1 MREPTIIRSAR
12 RKTMSICVK
21 EDLTVE
27 VRIPTYV
34 SKQQALQF
42 VEKNQAWIAAQL
54 QRQSERNAVA
64 KTVTPEEEAALRIR
78 AKKELPPRIAY
89 FSGQMGLMPTGFRVT
104 GARTRLGSCSGK
116 NSLCFSFRLMAYPQS
131 AIDYVIVHEL
141 AHIRHKNHGKSFYGL
156 IAPYL
161 PDYKIQ
167 QSILHD
173 PQYRIL

>member
-89 FSGQMGLMPTGFRVT
+89 FSGQMGLMPTGF
-104 GARTRLGSCSGK
+104 
-116 NSLCFSFRLMAYPQS
+116 
-131 AIDYVIVHEL
+131 
-141 AHIRHKNHGKSFYGL
+141 
-156 IAPYL
+156 
-161 PDYKIQ
+161 
-167 QSILHD
+167 
-173 PQYRIL
+173 